1 MNMRKC
7 ASLNSVPYENMIS
20 GELYCVVKG
29 KNFDISDGLLLI
41 QKQSTIVRSPN
52 D

>member
-1 MNMRKC
+1 
-7 ASLNSVPYENMIS
+7 
-20 GELYCVVKG
+20 LYCVVKG